1 MASKLLVVDAPSEF
15 RLAMIRVRFYLAP
28 LKCQQNLALKP
39 TIQIPKRGRNPFMKF
54 CLCLVLFVVLTM
66 PCSVFSETD
75 NTKKD
80 ETPKTQ
86 RSIWQRV
93 FPRTGDIEGTVYQH
107 ETDAPLVEAEVHIL
121 ETGQYQKTG
130 GDGTFRFTEIPIGIY
145 TLSISHSTHSTS
157 TEIPIEIRAGETLRG
172 RFYPGAPVP
181 FVKAIYSGDID
192 GSLYSQTT
200 GKPLA
205 NAEVNFVEIDVSGRT
220 DASGNFQFTNIAPGT
235 YTLLIT
241 HPTYEAPTTT
251 KIEVAA
257 GDTTQ
262 VKIYLGTVVQLETVV
277 VEGKR
282 LPPTISRK
290 EIRGS
295 ELIRIPGSGRDVF
308 RALTTLPGI
317 GIPNDYF
324 RVLYIRGS
332 APGDTLIYL
341 DRTPLG
347 YPFHFGGLFSTINS
361 DSIEDIRIYAG
372 GYGAEFGLDSQ
383 SIIDIHSRE
392 RLKKKWAGVFDLNL
406 LSPSG
411 FLEAKIGDKAY
422 ASIAGRFAT
431 VNLILG
437 YFFDFTFPTWSD
449 YQLKFAYELTEKHRL
464 TLNGVGATDHFDFSN
479 IGSEDTEE
487 TANFSAYFKNGFEAE
502 GVHLRSNFTNKLT
515 SHLSLTRS
523 HNFLNINFGGDSSQD
538 DSPAGEKF
546 IYNVQVNAPMYTL
559 REDLS
564 YKLTP
569 TLQFEP
575 GFLLAFSPAESLTH
589 TSSPQSI
596 SFDDEELVWKEKFD
610 KFNYG
615 FRRAEG
621 YLQVRYDPL
630 SLLSVALGV
639 RFDYLN
645 LTKELSIQPRGSL
658 SFTLPTTSIL
668 RFAYGRYEQSP
679 FAYQVLKTGGNRD
692 LKSSMT
698 EHYVMELEHEL
709 SPQTELKFALYYKD
723 MKKLVTRSVNA
734 DALFDGLN
742 TAVTTAYL
750 NQGIGFVG
758 GAEMF
763 LRHRISERFFGW
775 VSYAYTHA
783 ERRETPADVY
793 KPFLFD
799 NTHIVSIVA
808 NYSPATKTEI
818 GAKWQYA
825 SGTSAVP
832 LSTLLMVQDPVT
844 LGMHPLFSDVAG
856 AIASTELQAYHRLDL
871 RFSRKRTL
879 WGLPVTFFTEIW
891 NVYNSKNKVKFSFPD
906 KLVEEFKELELEDD
920 WEEPPLDLESAEYRS
935 PVRFPFNITGGVIYE
950 F

>member
-1 MASKLLVVDAPSEF
+1 
-15 RLAMIRVRFYLAP
+15 
-28 LKCQQNLALKP
+28 
-39 TIQIPKRGRNPFMKF
+39 MKF

-66 PCSVFSETD
+66 PFSVFSETD

-80 ETPKTQ
+80 ETPKTK

-130 GDGTFRFTEIPIGIY
+130 RDGTFRFTEIPIGIY
-145 TLSISHSTHSTS
+145 TLSISHPTHSTS

-205 NAEVNFVEIDVSGRT
+205 NAEVSFVEIDVSGRT

-361 DSIEDIRIYAG
+361 DSIGDIRIYAG

-392 RLKKKWAGVFDLNL
+392 RLKKNGQV
-406 LSPSG
+406 
-411 FLEAKIGDKAY
+411 Y
-422 ASIAGRFAT
+422 
-431 VNLILG
+431 LI
-437 YFFDFTFPTWSD
+437 
-449 YQLKFAYELTEKHRL
+449 
-464 TLNGVGATDHFDFSN
+464 
-479 IGSEDTEE
+479 
-487 TANFSAYFKNGFEAE
+487 
-502 GVHLRSNFTNKLT
+502 
-515 SHLSLTRS
+515 
-523 HNFLNINFGGDSSQD
+523 
-538 DSPAGEKF
+538 
-546 IYNVQVNAPMYTL
+546 
-559 REDLS
+559 
-564 YKLTP
+564 
-569 TLQFEP
+569 
-575 GFLLAFSPAESLTH
+575 
-589 TSSPQSI
+589 
-596 SFDDEELVWKEKFD
+596 
-610 KFNYG
+610 
-615 FRRAEG
+615 
-621 YLQVRYDPL
+621 
-630 SLLSVALGV
+630 
-639 RFDYLN
+639 
-645 LTKELSIQPRGSL
+645 
-658 SFTLPTTSIL
+658 
-668 RFAYGRYEQSP
+668 
-679 FAYQVLKTGGNRD
+679 
-692 LKSSMT
+692 
-698 EHYVMELEHEL
+698 
-709 SPQTELKFALYYKD
+709 
-723 MKKLVTRSVNA
+723 
-734 DALFDGLN
+734 
-742 TAVTTAYL
+742 
-750 NQGIGFVG
+750 
-758 GAEMF
+758 
-763 LRHRISERFFGW
+763 
-775 VSYAYTHA
+775 
-783 ERRETPADVY
+783 
-793 KPFLFD
+793 
-799 NTHIVSIVA
+799 
-808 NYSPATKTEI
+808 
-818 GAKWQYA
+818 
-825 SGTSAVP
+825 
-832 LSTLLMVQDPVT
+832 
-844 LGMHPLFSDVAG
+844 
-856 AIASTELQAYHRLDL
+856 
-871 RFSRKRTL
+871 
-879 WGLPVTFFTEIW
+879 
-891 NVYNSKNKVKFSFPD
+891 
-906 KLVEEFKELELEDD
+906 
-920 WEEPPLDLESAEYRS
+920 
-935 PVRFPFNITGGVIYE
+935 
-950 F
+950 